1 MLNTMFDQDGS
12 RRWMHF
18 QSALQLAIQ
27 RSARKWTFEDFAEC
41 FPLYVEEEKNAASVT
56 FNIISDFIEKQ
67 DRDDITSLFAKYGV
81 RENVDI
87 LHKVVTEAKARKE
100 RGEVTKD
107 VWRED
112 LQPRN
117 AVCAR
122 TIPVLGAET
131 ARLEQTLAQL
141 EEDNRQLQAQL
152 DENIQ
157 AKDEADLKTLDLLQI
172 LEEAYAQ
179 WEKLPMDAIEDWTV
193 QTANTLK
200 SSSPA

>member
-1 MLNTMFDQDGS
+1 MFDQDGS

-67 DRDDITSLFAKYGV
+67 DRDDITQLFEKYRV
-81 RENVDI
+81 RENIDI
-87 LHKVVTEAKARKE
+87 LHKIVTDAKTRKE
-100 RGEVTKD
+100 RGEITRD

-122 TIPVLGAET
+122 TIPVLVAEA
-131 ARLEQTLAQL
+131 ARLRETLAQL
-141 EEDNRQLQAQL
+141 EEENRELQTQL
-152 DENIQ
+152 DDNIQ
-157 AKDEADLKTLDLLQI
+157 AKDEADLKTLELLQR
-172 LEEAYAQ
+172 LEDTYTQ
-179 WEKLPMDAIEDWTV
+179 WEKLPMDIIEDWTV
-193 QTANTLK
+193 QTANALK
-200 SSSPA
+200 SSNPQ

>member
-1 MLNTMFDQDGS
+1 MFDQTGS

-67 DRDDITSLFAKYGV
+67 DRDDITTLFEKYGV
-81 RENVDI
+81 QGNIDI
-87 LHKVVTEAKARKE
+87 LHNIVTEAKARKE
-100 RGEVTKD
+100 KGEISKD

-112 LQPRN
+112 LQPRG

-122 TIPVLGAET
+122 TIPVLET
-131 ARLEQTLAQL
+131 EAARLRETLAQL
-141 EEDNRQLQAQL
+141 E
-152 DENIQ
+152 DENRHLQTQLEENIKT
-157 AKDEADLKTLDLLQI
+157 KDEADIRTLDLLQK
-172 LEEAYAQ
+172 LEDTYTQ

-193 QTANTLK
+193 QTANALK
-200 SSSPA
+200 SSNPH